1 MGPGSHTQWSSF
13 RGSNEESYGS
23 RQSYMTGLQDKAN
36 QMIKRRF
43 GPALKGAGAEH
54 EVRIRICSAW
64 TAAASQTIASL
75 GRFGFSSSYL
85 LVAAWKCLR
94 GAQSSWKIC

>member
-1 MGPGSHTQWSSF
+1 MGPGSHTQWSTF

-23 RQSYMTGLQDKAN
+23 RQSYMSGLQEKAN

-54 EVRIRICSAW
+54 EVRIFICSAQ
-64 TAAASQTIASL
+64 TAAPGQIVASL
-75 GRFGFSSSYL
+75 GRWQLS
-85 LVAAWKCLR
+85 AHPC
-94 GAQSSWKIC
+94 

>member
-13 RGSNEESYGS
+13 RGSAEESYGS
-23 RQSYMTGLQDKAN
+23 RQSYMSGLQDRAS

-54 EVRIRICSAW
+54 EVNRIRLPYS
-64 TAAASQTIASL
+64 
-75 GRFGFSSSYL
+75 
-85 LVAAWKCLR
+85 CL
-94 GAQSSWKIC
+94 